1 MKGYW
6 IAHVK
11 VTDQISYDKYITGT
25 KAAFEKYGAKPLARG
40 GRYVQ
45 CEGED
50 RPRNVVLEF
59 ATYED
64 AVNCYN
70 SSEYQAAREHRV
82 DAGIATIVIVEGI
95 E

>member
-11 VTDQISYDKYITGT
+11 VTDQISYDKYIAGT
-25 KAAFEKYGAKPLARG
+25 KAAFAKYKAKPLARG
-40 GRYVQ
+40 GRYTQ

-59 ATYED
+59 ASYQD
-64 AVNCYN
+64 AVDCYN
-70 SSEYQAAREHRV
+70 SPEYQSARDHREK
-82 DAGIATIVIVEGI
+82 AGIATVVIVEGI

>member
-6 IAHVK
+6 IANVR
-11 VTDQISYDKYITGT
+11 VTDQVSYDKYIAGS
-25 KAAFEKYGAKPLARG
+25 KPAFEKYGARALARG
-40 GRYVQ
+40 GRYTQ
-45 CEGED
+45 FEGED

-59 ATYED
+59 ASYED

-70 SSEYQAAREHRV
+70 SPEYQAARKHREN
-82 DAGIATIVIVEGI
+82 AGIASIVIVEGA

>member
-11 VTDQISYDKYITGT
+11 VTDQTSYDKYIAGT
-25 KAAFEKYGAKPLARG
+25 KAAFEKYKAKPLARG

-70 SSEYQAAREHRV
+70 SPEYQAAREHRV

>member
-11 VTDQISYDKYITGT
+11 VTDQASYDKYIAGT
-25 KAAFEKYGAKPLARG
+25 KAAFEKYHAKPLARG

-59 ATYED
+59 ASYED

-70 SSEYQAAREHRV
+70 SPEYQAAREHRI

>member
-11 VTDQISYDKYITGT
+11 VTDQVLYDKYIAGT
-25 KAAFEKYGAKPLARG
+25 KAAFAKYKAKPLARG
-40 GRYVQ
+40 GHYTQ
-45 CEGED
+45 FEGED

-59 ATYED
+59 ASYED

-70 SSEYQAAREHRV
+70 SPEYQEARAHREN
-82 DAGIATIVIVEGI
+82 AGIATIVIVEGV